1 MKILLVVTYYSP
13 HISGLTV
20 YVRRLAEGLAAEGN
34 QVTVLASQHDPSLPR
49 NEVMNGVTIVRVPVA
64 VKISKAGLMPRF
76 PIEMWRLARQHDVVN
91 IHLPQFEAGIAAVL
105 ARLASRPVYLTYHCD
120 LELPPGRL
128 NAFIDTVVF
137 SMNYVGAVFANKIVA
152 YTQDYATH
160 SRLLKRFLRKVVVIP
175 PPVISPEIHPPG
187 RDSIRRELGLEGKCV
202 MGSATRI
209 ATEKG
214 IEYLLQS
221 IPFIAEKKPDIHL
234 VHIGENK
241 AVIGEEEYLRRLQP
255 LVDRFKGQAL
265 FLGQVP
271 ADRAPVFF
279 SSIDVLVVSS
289 VNSTESFGLVQVEA
303 MLQGTPVV
311 ATDLPGVRQPVL
323 MTGMGKT
330 VPLRDPRAIAD
341 AVLDILDNREV
352 YIRPRKEIER
362 MFDLKA
368 TLARYMELF
377 RWN

>member
-1 MKILLVVTYYSP
+1 VKILLVVTYYSP
-13 HISGLTV
+13 HISGLTL
-20 YVRRLAEGLAAEGN
+20 YVRRLAEGLASEGN
-34 QVTVLASQHDPSLPR
+34 EVTVLASQHDPLLPLT
-49 NEVMNGVTIVRVPVA
+49 EIVNGVRIVRVPVA
-64 VKISKAGLMPRF
+64 VKISKGGLMPRF
-76 PIEMWRLARQHDVVN
+76 PLEMWKLAREHDVVN
-91 IHLPQFEAGIAAVL
+91 IHLPQFEAGIAALLSKV
-105 ARLASRPVYLTYHCD
+105 AGRPVFLTYHCD
-120 LELPPGRL
+120 LELPPGRV
-128 NAFIDTVVF
+128 NGVIDAVVF
-137 SMNYVGAVFANKIVA
+137 SMNYVAAVFADKIVA
-152 YTQDYATH
+152 YTRDYATH
-160 SRLLKRFLRKVVVIP
+160 SRLLRRFLRKVVVIP
-175 PPVISPEIHPPG
+175 PPVISPEVHAPA

-202 MGSATRI
+202 MGSATRV

-221 IPFIAEKKPDIHL
+221 IPYIAEKRPDIHL
-234 VHIGENK
+234 LHIGENK

-255 LVDRFKGQAL
+255 LVDRFREEAV

-323 MTGMGKT
+323 MTGMGKV
-330 VPLRDPRAIAD
+330 VPLRDPQAIAD
-341 AVLDILDNREV
+341 AVVDILDNRDA
-352 YIRPRKEIER
+352 YIRPRAEIEK

-368 TLARYMELF
+368 TLTRYLELF